1 MEDGLDQM
9 NWQMM
14 QDPMK
19 QIFLSFSKALRV
31 QAASLREVDR
41 KCAALLSPDQV
52 GRLIRESFDQVC
64 TKQDATQLIYQLEA
78 KVDQKDF
85 NDLEDKVELM
95 LQENRRLHG
104 LLANQNQTIERLT
117 AQLDDCCMEV
127 NRLKTPN
134 YDQVLSYVD
143 RQMQNTLI
151 DIEAKLSTK
160 AEKREVETCLPQRAE
175 DLYRNIYNKVADIH
189 REVSHCATREEL
201 LELAN
206 VKADVG
212 ALRDLSAEMISRI
225 SRSDAQQII
234 SAHIQPV
241 LQLIKNQEKD
251 RLTHVSTQKNSLDQI
266 TDRLATLQTV
276 YQEISSSNLLG
287 FLKENQISNLR
298 LYTSKEYIVSL
309 VQNAIQE
316 KENSSRVEQIV
327 EQHIEQVYKRLDI
340 LGQSLR
346 LDSLTSCKEEIKE
359 SQSSLLERI
368 EEVRQA
374 TVQTK

>member
-1 MEDGLDQM
+1 M
-9 NWQMM
+9 
-14 QDPMK
+14 
-19 QIFLSFSKALRV
+19 V
-31 QAASLREVDR
+31 
-41 KCAALLSPDQV
+41 
-52 GRLIRESFDQVC
+52 
-64 TKQDATQLIYQLEA
+64 
-78 KVDQKDF
+78 
-85 NDLEDKVELM
+85 
-95 LQENRRLHG
+95 QENRRLHG

-117 AQLDDCCMEV
+117 AQLDDCCEEV

-134 YDQVLSYVD
+134 HDYVFSYVD
-143 RQMQNTLI
+143 RQMQNTLM
-151 DIEAKLSTK
+151 DIEGKLSSK
-160 AEKREVETCLPQRAE
+160 AEKRDVETCLPQRFE
-175 DLYRNIYNKVADIH
+175 DLYRNIYNKVVDIQH
-189 REVSHCATREEL
+189 EVSRCATREEL

-241 LQLIKNQEKD
+241 LQLIKTQEKD
-251 RLTHVSTQKNSLDQI
+251 RLAQVSTQKNSLDQI

-276 YQEISSSNLLG
+276 YQEISNSNLLG
-287 FLKENQISNLR
+287 LLKENQVSNLW
-298 LYTSKEYIVSL
+298 LHTSKEYIGSL

-340 LGQSLR
+340 VGQSLR

-359 SQSSLLERI
+359 SQTSLLERI